1 MKKELDIV
9 KEISPI
15 LENVNN
21 LQITVSDDLVPA
33 TDLLSRINKYAD
45 TLKKD
50 RLSLTQPLEDSLKLI
65 RAKYTPTENLLK
77 EAVLAIKG
85 KMSDYQ
91 VQALMKQHLTE
102 EKIIDKLSKGIIDQD
117 VAIDKFSNIKEVDK
131 KVSTSAGSVS
141 FREEKD
147 FEVVD
152 ISKIP
157 AEFLLP
163 NMVTLRVAMK
173 NGFEVPGCKY
183 FTKQVITN
191 RKK

>member
-1 MKKELDIV
+1 MDKLI
-9 KEISPI
+9 KEIKPV
-15 LENVNN
+15 LENVKEM
-21 LQITVSDDLVPA
+21 QIVQAEDLVTA
-33 TDLLSRINKYAD
+33 TDFLSRINKYAD

-65 RAKYTPTENLLK
+65 RAKYKPTEDMLK
-77 EAVLAIKG
+77 IAVDAIKA
-85 KMSDYQ
+85 KMGGYQ
-91 VQALMKQHLTE
+91 IKQLEEQRNKE

-117 VAIDKFSNIKEVDK
+117 VAIDKFSKIGEVDK
-131 KVSTSAGSVS
+131 KVSSDAGTVS

-152 ISKIP
+152 ISKVP
-157 AEFLLP
+157 PEFLLP
-163 NMVTLRVAMK
+163 NMTTLRVAMK
-173 NGFEVPGCKY
+173 NGFEIPGCKY